1 MSERERVAEIMRE
14 NKIKNRSSRIREVD
28 FAQPSGSPADR
39 VLFLHKTIGNKA
51 VERMIRSGALQPK
64 LKIGQPDD
72 IYEQE
77 ADRIAGQVNQYKK
90 VSDRAV
96 GTGIEIPVIG
106 EEDKQIEI
114 GSPDLSNLQS
124 NKNTDALSMVEQPA
138 GSGSGTAGGGEETSS
153 CDQPLSMSK
162 VTSGQLQGGKSMDDY
177 YPDLVGRGYWQ
188 NSGSAGPWDTGS
200 RVGSKAQLFGTIPSP
215 CRPELFSLAQ
225 TVTRT
230 RDRINGVTDPTE
242 GQTFDDIAK
251 SGRNASVPPFRQDW
265 LGGGYNISMADP
277 PSIGYSSTTNAEWD
291 RDFVTSLKGPGGQRS
306 VNWSISIRIENGVV
320 TRNTIS

>member
-1 MSERERVAEIMRE
+1 MPEAKKG
-14 NKIKNRSSRIREVD
+14 NC
-28 FAQPSGSPADR
+28 GSNTRKSDHSQSANSFIDR
-39 VLFLHKTIGNKA
+39 TLFLQRTIGNQA
-51 VERMIRSGALQPK
+51 VQRLIKSGAPQAK
-64 LKIGQPDD
+64 LRIGAPGD

-77 ADRIAGQVNQYKK
+77 ADRVAEQVNQYKE
-90 VSDRAV
+90 VSGRAV
-96 GTGIEIPVIG
+96 DTGIEIPVIG
-106 EEDKQIEI
+106 EEDEQIEI
-114 GSPDLSNLQS
+114 GSLDLRNLQS
-124 NKNTDALSMVEQPA
+124 NKNTDALSMVEQPDGG
-138 GSGSGTAGGGEETSS
+138 GSGIVGGEGGTSS

-162 VTSGQLQGGKSMDDY
+162 VTSGQFQGGKSMDDY

-188 NSGSAGPWDTGS
+188 HSGSAGPWNTGS
-200 RVGSKAQLFGTIPSP
+200 RVGSNAQLFGTIPSP

-230 RDRINGVTDPTE
+230 RDRINGVTNPTE

-251 SGRNASVPPFRQDW
+251 SGRNASISPFRQDW

-291 RDFVTSLKGPGGQRS
+291 RDFVTSLIGPGGRRS
-306 VNWSISIRIENGVV
+306 VNWSISIRIENGGV